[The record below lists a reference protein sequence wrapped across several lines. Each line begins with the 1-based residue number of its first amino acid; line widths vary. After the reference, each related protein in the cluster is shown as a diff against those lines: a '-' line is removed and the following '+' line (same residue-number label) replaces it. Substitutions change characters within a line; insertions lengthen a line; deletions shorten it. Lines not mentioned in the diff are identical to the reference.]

1 LRNIFNAGK
10 KKASWMF
17 SLLFLVAIAYLS
29 AIIRMSTMGSPTV
42 LDYDPFWHYRHAK
55 EIVDN
60 GMRVPKWDLLSFYPP
75 GRPTE
80 RAEGWNYTIAIFFKI
95 FQFFNQTV
103 SFVYVTKLSPVI
115 MVALSTIPAFLL
127 GETLS
132 NKVGG
137 LTTALFAVLTPT
149 FIGISMAGYSDTD
162 AVVVF
167 YTFLCI
173 Y

>member
-1 LRNIFNAGK
+1 MNK
-10 KKASWMF
+10 KKASWLF
-17 SLLFLVAIAYLS
+17 SLLFLAAISYVAVF
-29 AIIRMSTMGSPTV
+29 IRMPTMSSPTV

-95 FQFFNQTV
+95 FQFFNSAV
-103 SFVYVTKLSPVI
+103 EFVYVAKLSPVI
-115 MVALSTIPAFLL
+115 MVALATIPAFLL

-132 NKVGG
+132 NKAGG

-149 FIGISMAGYSDTD
+149 FIGISMAGYADTD
-162 AVVVF
+162 AIDVR
-167 YTFLCI
+167 L
-173 Y
+173 